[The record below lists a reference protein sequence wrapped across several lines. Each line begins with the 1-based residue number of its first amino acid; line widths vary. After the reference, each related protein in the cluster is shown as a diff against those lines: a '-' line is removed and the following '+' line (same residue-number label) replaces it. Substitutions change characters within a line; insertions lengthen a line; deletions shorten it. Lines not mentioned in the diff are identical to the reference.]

1 MALEM
6 RNELAQSLGL
16 TLSAGLLFNYPTV
29 QELAEHLLG
38 LLPVAAAPAAETTVD
53 KNDDLAALDAMT
65 DEEAE
70 LLLLQELDGSG
81 RKAHV

>member
-1 MALEM
+1 
-6 RNELAQSLGL
+6 LGL

-38 LLPVAAAPAAETTVD
+38 LLPVAAALFAETTVN
-53 KNDDLAALDAMT
+53 KNDHLAALDAMT
-65 DEEAE
+65 DGEAE